1 MTPPGDKT
9 AISLMFSGGV
19 DSTAAAMYLAERYPR
34 VHLLTFAN
42 GFGHYGF
49 GRAARRAEE
58 LRARYGDR
66 IVYHFRSIR
75 PLVERLSVATVMD
88 DYRTYGSGFVWC
100 LGCKLAMH
108 VASAAYDRA
117 HGITQHTDG
126 SSGDT
131 SEMVEQMLI
140 SLSLVHHFYEDHGI
154 AFVPT
159 GYDEPRAEKQARLRA
174 AGFRMGIP
182 IRDRALG
189 VQPSCIPGELYYL
202 PFLLLG
208 RRPVHPE
215 RMVAA
220 YILAKRPLMDQLVRE
235 GLPGEGR

>member
-1 MTPPGDKT
+1 MTHDPAP
-9 AISLMFSGGV
+9 ISLMFSGGV
-19 DSTAAAMYLAERYPR
+19 DSTAAAMVLAERHER

-49 GRAARRAEE
+49 HRTARRVVE
-58 LRARYGDR
+58 LQARYGAR
-66 IVYHFRSIR
+66 IVSHFQGIR
-75 PLVERLSVATVMD
+75 PLVEALSVSTLME
-88 DYRTYGSGFVWC
+88 DYRAFGSGFVWC

-108 VASAAYDRA
+108 VASASYDRA
-117 HGITQHTDG
+117 HGIAQHTDG

-140 SLSLVHHFYEDHGI
+140 SLSLIHHFYEDHGI
-154 AFVPT
+154 AFVST
-159 GYDEPRAEKQARLRA
+159 GYDLPRAEKQARLRA

-182 IRDRALG
+182 LRDRALG
-189 VQPSCIPGELYYL
+189 IQPSCVPGELYYL

-215 RMVAA
+215 RAVAA
-220 YILAKRPLMDQLVRE
+220 YILAKRPLMDRLVRE
-235 GLPGEGR
+235 GLPEEGV